1 MPKPFAAALLFLL
14 AAAAPCQQRQQF
26 DIAQFDLPD
35 GWTQRQASGRLL
47 LENTDQSARI
57 ELTRSIAL
65 EGTLDAETAALRE
78 AASNLKDY
86 RNEIDVVGGRHASSK
101 GEWRYFAY
109 SNGDPDKAGSFVYH
123 GVIVLAAGGRCSTFE
138 MVAGTAAVFEATRPI
153 FSALANKVRLT
164 SAMRLERGTPP
175 LTRYMMDEA
184 TAFVEW
190 LLQSPLTEEQKATVE
205 AEVRGYWKQK
215 VPTEI
220 DGVVELLALRT
231 QLAALGEAE
240 RELARGAAAEVAL
253 AEWRKQKDN
262 ACARLM
268 LAIYD
273 AAHQPIAAGEP
284 PLTRQAV
291 EAYAEFLNFAAGKTV
306 GLDDK
311 LPKESRDKLF
321 SALIANYA
329 TLTKEQRETIAGMP
343 MVWAALRVVWPQYD
357 EGTQKQCID
366 GWKQNP
372 VIAGLG
378 KALADEASLRNMR
391 DLQSRQ
397 LQMQTM
403 QNYWS
408 MMSNVMTMTNNTQ
421 RIMMSNLGGN
431 TRYEYRW

>member
-1 MPKPFAAALLFLL
+1 MPKPFAASLLFLL
-14 AAAAPCQQRQQF
+14 AATAPCQDRQQF
-26 DIAQFDLPD
+26 DIVQFDLPD
-35 GWTQRQASGRLL
+35 GWTRREADGRLL
-47 LENTDQSARI
+47 LENADKSARI
-57 ELTRSIAL
+57 ECARSTPL
-65 EGTLDAETAALRE
+65 EGAVEAKVAALKETAGKLA
-78 AASNLKDY
+78 DY
-86 RNEIDVVGGRHASSK
+86 RIETEAVGGYHASSK
-101 GEWRYFAY
+101 GQWRYFAY
-109 SNGDPDKAGSFVYH
+109 SHGDPDKAGSFVYH

-138 MVAGTAAVFEATRPI
+138 LVAGAVAAFDANRTT
-153 FSALANKVRLT
+153 FSALANKAQLT
-164 SAMRLERGTPP
+164 SSIRLERGTPP

-205 AEVRGYWKQK
+205 TEVRGYWKQK
-215 VPTEI
+215 VQEEI
-220 DGVVELLALRT
+220 DGVVELLAART

-240 RELARGAAAEVAL
+240 RELARGAAADVAIT
-253 AEWRKQKDN
+253 EWRKQSDN

-273 AAHQPIAAGEP
+273 AAHQPLAAGEP

-306 GLDDK
+306 GLDEK

-321 SALIANYA
+321 SALVANYP
-329 TLTKEQRETIAGMP
+329 TLAKEQRETIAGMP

-357 EGTQKQCID
+357 EGKQQQYIAA
-366 GWKQNP
+366 WKQNP

-378 KALADEASLRNMR
+378 KALADEASLRSMR